1 MFDLM
6 GFFITN
12 FDIQTIYDAGWK
24 ASQAWIA
31 AIGGVI
37 MALSMMIRT
46 VQEMANGS
54 KADYA
59 KAAKDFVT
67 YSVMYAM
74 FFFFVWLLIAFFNAI
89 YGTVSASNAMQQL
102 GATLNT
108 VIDFWKRTEF
118 EFGLRDLAN
127 GFYGGFAFVTFTI
140 SYMAL
145 VFVVFALR
153 VAHAILV
160 TLCAFIAAFAIPMAP
175 VNGLPM
181 LKGLKTMVIT
191 AIIWPIFDG
200 FFMFLISSFF
210 VSGLNGAFDT
220 SASSISVGEMVF
232 VLFVYSIIN
241 IFMAATAIAAAF
253 TAQSVANGTG
263 NVTGMLTS
271 YAGAGIAAG
280 AVAAKYTK
288 DKANAAGA
296 MAGKGAQ
303 KGWGGFQDGA
313 NKLGGMLN
321 DQAGFSPKAAG
332 GNARSILEKSGGIG
346 AGAPTSSAAS
356 ASGNDANTP
365 QQSQGAG
372 TASANESNTPQ
383 SSASSTSEQS
393 SSASTQTNAASS
405 TATTTT
411 PSTFGS
417 KAASGVADQA
427 NSGGASSNVAP
438 TQGAN
443 SETTNASSSKA
454 ADSVA
459 AQAQAGGDSSNTA
472 PEKGASTNEATTGNV
487 AAGAQAVSNSIGQ
500 DARDTA
506 LSEEIAAQAS
516 SENTDEG
523 TLAEEAAAKSRK
535 ERQAQRGAIINQ
547 GRKK

>member
-24 ASQAWIA
+24 ASQGWVA

-37 MALSMMIRT
+37 MALSMLIRT
-46 VQEMANGS
+46 VQEMMNGS
-54 KADYA
+54 KADYP
-59 KAAKDFVT
+59 KAVKDFVL
-67 YSVMYAM
+67 YSAVYAL
-74 FFFFVWLLIAFFNAI
+74 FFFFVFLLIAFFNAV

-102 GATLNT
+102 GKTLNT

-140 SYMAL
+140 SYMIL

-181 LKGLKTMVIT
+181 LKSLKPMVIT
-191 AIIWPIFDG
+191 AIIWPVFDG
-200 FFMFLISSFF
+200 FFMFLVSSFF

-220 SASSISVGEMVF
+220 SASSVSVGEMVF

-263 NVTGMLTS
+263 NITGMLAS

-280 AVAAKYTK
+280 GIAAKYSK
-288 DKANAAGA
+288 DKANAAGDL
-296 MAGKGAQ
+296 AGNSVK
-303 KGWGGFQDGA
+303 KGWGDATDGA
-313 NKLGGMLN
+313 NKLGGFLN
-321 DQAGFSPKAAG
+321 EKAGFMPTSAGADRNARREFKGHISDAPVPSAGNSSGVTQNAQISSENSTPKASGSSVTEQAGSV
-332 GNARSILEKSGGIG
+332 
-346 AGAPTSSAAS
+346 SS
-356 ASGNDANTP
+356 
-365 QQSQGAG
+365 Q
-372 TASANESNTPQ
+372 SNTPAASNAG
-383 SSASSTSEQS
+383 SSAVD
-393 SSASTQTNAASS
+393 
-405 TATTTT
+405 
-411 PSTFGS
+411 
-417 KAASGVADQA
+417 GVAAQA
-427 NSGGASSNVAP
+427 QSGGSISNAAP
-438 TQGAN
+438 TQGA
-443 SETTNASSSKA
+443 SIENAHTSSSKA
-454 ADSVA
+454 ADGVS
-459 AQAQAGGDSSNTA
+459 AQAQSGGSISNAA
-472 PEKGASTNEATTGNV
+472 PEKSTDSSQATASSMNAMPRASGI
-487 AAGAQAVSNSIGQ
+487 AQDS
-500 DARDTA
+500 RDTA

-516 SENTDEG
+516 SENTEEG
-523 TLAEEAAAKSRK
+523 TLSEEAANKARK
-535 ERQAQRGAIINQ
+535 ERQSRRGAIINQ
-547 GRKK
+547 GKNK